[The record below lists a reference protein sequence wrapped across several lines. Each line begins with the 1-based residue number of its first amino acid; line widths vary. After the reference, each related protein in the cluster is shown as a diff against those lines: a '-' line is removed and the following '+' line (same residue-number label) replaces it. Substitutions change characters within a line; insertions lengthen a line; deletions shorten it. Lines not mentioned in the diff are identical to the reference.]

1 VGAVTEKISLECA
14 GDGLPYC
21 TVALARAE
29 SLPRAGISL
38 LCAGNMGLAR
48 RASDPSYGRLLAALG
63 VTADRARS
71 VAQIH
76 SRSVVIVDGQPPAS
90 VVAAQADGMATLRPD
105 LLLTVTV
112 ADCLPIFLAD
122 RVSGAFAIVHSG
134 WKGTGIVVDAIRHLA
149 ERFGT
154 RARDLVVAIGPGIG
168 PCCYTVPQERYEE
181 FCARFGPTAVAGGDA
196 AHGEAARGDFRLDLR
211 RANIA
216 LLESEGV
223 RDISVVEECTCCSPR
238 LGSFRREGPGE
249 FTRMLAFIG
258 RWPERRT

>member
-1 VGAVTEKISLECA
+1 MTEKISLACA

-21 TVALARAE
+21 TVALARGR
-29 SLPRAGISL
+29 SLLRAGISL
-38 LCAGNMGLAR
+38 LRAGTMGLAR

-63 VTADRARS
+63 VDADRARS

-76 SRSVVIVDGQPPAS
+76 SRSVVIVDGQPPAT
-90 VVAAQADGMATLRPD
+90 VGAVQADGMATLRPE

-122 RVSGAFAIVHSG
+122 RASGAFAIVHSG
-134 WKGTGIVVDAIRHLA
+134 WKGTGIVVDAIRLMA

-154 RARDLVVAIGPGIG
+154 RARDLAVAIGPGIG

-181 FCARFGPTAVAGGDA
+181 FRRRFGPTAVAGG
-196 AHGEAARGDFRLDLR
+196 EAARRDFRLDLR

-216 LLESEGV
+216 LLEAEGV

-258 RWPERRT
+258 RWSKRRT

>member
-1 VGAVTEKISLECA
+1 MIEKVSLARA

-21 TVALARAE
+21 TIALARGE

-38 LCAGNMGLAR
+38 LLAGNMGRAQ
-48 RASDPSYGRLLAALG
+48 RASDPSHGRLLAAIG
-63 VTADRARS
+63 VEPDRARS
-71 VAQIH
+71 VAQVH
-76 SRSVVIVDGQPPAS
+76 SRRVVLVDSQSPAS
-90 VVAAQADGMATLRPD
+90 MAAVQADGMATLRPD

-134 WKGTGIVVDAIRHLA
+134 WKGTGIAVDAIRLMG

-154 RARDLVVAIGPGIG
+154 RAGDLAVAIGPGIG
-168 PCCYTVPQERYEE
+168 PCCYTVPRERHEE
-181 FCARFGPTAVAGGDA
+181 FRERFGRAAVAGA
-196 AHGEAARGDFRLDLR
+196 SAARGDYRLDLR
-211 RANIA
+211 RANVA
-216 LLESEGV
+216 LLEAEGV

-238 LGSFRREGPGE
+238 LGSFRREGSGE

-258 RWPERRT
+258 RWPERRA

>member
-1 VGAVTEKISLECA
+1 VIERVPLARAS
-14 GDGLPYC
+14 DGLPYS
-21 TVALARAE
+21 TIAFAGGQL
-29 SLPRAGISL
+29 LPRAGISL
-38 LCAGNMGLAR
+38 LAAGNMGLAR
-48 RASDPSYGRLLAALG
+48 RASDPSYGQFLAAIG
-63 VTADRARS
+63 VEPDRVRC

-76 SRSVVIVDGQPPAS
+76 SRSVVAVDGQSPAS
-90 VVAAQADGMATLRPD
+90 VAGVQADGMATLRPD

-134 WKGTGIVVDAIRHLA
+134 WKGTGIVIDAVRLMGK
-149 ERFGT
+149 RFGT
-154 RARDLVVAIGPGIG
+154 RAGGLAVAIGPGIG

-181 FCARFGPTAVAGGDA
+181 FRRRFGPAAVTGAG
-196 AHGEAARGDFRLDLR
+196 AARGDFRLDLR
-211 RANIA
+211 GANVA
-216 LLESEGV
+216 LLEAEGA

-258 RWPERRT
+258 RWPEWRT

>member
-1 VGAVTEKISLECA
+1 MIEKVSLARA

-21 TVALARAE
+21 TIALAAGE
-29 SLPRAGISL
+29 AGPRTDSVRLCAGISL
-38 LCAGNMGLAR
+38 LAAGNMARAR
-48 RASDPSYGRLLAALG
+48 RAGDPSHGRLLAALG
-63 VTADRARS
+63 VEPDRARS
-71 VAQIH
+71 IAQIH
-76 SRSVVIVDGQPPAS
+76 SRSVVIVDGQSPAS
-90 VVAAQADGMATLRPD
+90 MAAVRADGMATLRPD

-122 RVSGAFAIVHSG
+122 RASGAFAIVHSG
-134 WKGTGIVVDAIRHLA
+134 WKGTGIAIDAIRLMG

-154 RARDLVVAIGPGIG
+154 RVLDLAAAIGPGIG
-168 PCCYTVPQERYEE
+168 PCCYTVAQERHEE
-181 FCARFGPTAVAGGDA
+181 FRERFGPAAVAGAG
-196 AHGEAARGDFRLDLR
+196 AARGDFRLDLR
-211 RANIA
+211 RANVA
-216 LLESEGV
+216 LLEAEGV